1 MKEKT
6 IELISVLENGASKKI
21 LNENFYSFS
30 KLKKILD
37 VRGIK
42 YFETKK
48 FVRLDESKL
57 SALQKVDDFDF
68 SPLIKKYDLNSIA
81 EKMKQ
86 HPFSQKEIVKELH
99 CKSNDYL
106 NIITYMTHNFL
117 IYEEDDGRVGCLERT

>member
-1 MKEKT
+1 MKEKL
-6 IELISVLENGASKKI
+6 IELICILEKGASKKFI
-21 LNENFYSFS
+21 NENFYSFS

-48 FVRLDESKL
+48 FVRLDESKS
-57 SALQKVDDFDF
+57 SALQKADDFDV
-68 SPLIKKYDLNSIA
+68 SPLIKKYDLNSIV

-86 HPFSQKEIVKELH
+86 HPLSQKEIIKELH
-99 CKSNDYL
+99 CRANDYL

-117 IYEEDDGRVGCLERT
+117 IYEEDDGRVGYLE